1 VTVDVIQMIVD
12 DKENDEICTMQYQ
25 LHINRNRYDDDQ
37 IGAVEC

>member
-1 VTVDVIQMIVD
+1 VTVDVIQMIVN

-25 LHINRNRYDDDQ
+25 LYINRNRYDDDQ

>member
-1 VTVDVIQMIVD
+1 MTIDVIQIVED
-12 DKENDEICTMQYQ
+12 DKENDDFCSMQYQ